1 MVETRKQKVETR
13 EGTTTEPDPE
23 IHTDYS
29 EDFEEDE
36 PATSVNT
43 TIVQLVIWSLMWSW
57 SHFSLFNFNVCSN
70 HLNTS

>member
-1 MVETRKQKVETR
+1 MVETRKQKVGTR
-13 EGTTTEPDPE
+13 EGTTTEPDSE

-43 TIVQLVIWSLMWSW
+43 PGNLLPPPMLKYTGNYSRFDTQI
-57 SHFSLFNFNVCSN
+57 
-70 HLNTS
+70 

>member
-1 MVETRKQKVETR
+1 MVETRKQKVEIR
-13 EGTTTEPDPE
+13 EGTTTEPDSE

-43 TIVQLVIWSLMWSW
+43 TIKHNEW
-57 SHFSLFNFNVCSN
+57 
-70 HLNTS
+70 LNTG